1 MPKFSGGVSI
11 NEHSAHRNGHSK
23 MKHLRI
29 KAGPQ
34 RDRYVHHLVFQAI
47 IFGRREAYMRENHLI
62 NDLAVPDSD
71 FYRYLDFT
79 YETVDHD
86 DQNSLNNDP
95 GNLKRMRRGA
105 NTAKGNRHR
114 TAKQRE
120 KKSPVS
126 TNNP

>member
-1 MPKFSGGVSI
+1 MGTFRGGVSI

-34 RDRYVHHLVFQAI
+34 RDQYVHHLTFKAI
-47 IFGRREAYMRENHLI
+47 IFGRREAWMREHP
-62 NDLAVPDSD
+62 DGTPVPEDD

-95 GNLKRMRRGA
+95 GNLKRMKRGA

-114 TAKQRE
+114 AVKRRE